1 MDGGHSHDFRDK
13 IAGHFT
19 RAARRFA
26 QWAGLYA
33 ATGDETPIPA
43 AKDKSKKPK
52 VIKLKHLKPT
62 QIAVGMKQVEL
73 KQKRLRELEKDK
85 NKDKLDDFILDR
97 PIRVVLGPDGDAYV
111 IDHHHLALALIREG
125 HKTAPVLV
133 EADYSHLP
141 PAEFWQKMEDMHY
154 VYPYDADGI
163 KRSVDDI
170 PDTLTEMQ
178 DDPYRALAGF
188 ARNDGAFKKDW
199 TPFAEFKWADYFRAL
214 IPKALVEKDFDKALK
229 KAVELA
235 RAPGASHLPGY
246 IPPKKPPG
254 MDRK

>member
-1 MDGGHSHDFRDK
+1 MDGGHSYNFRDK
-13 IAGHFT
+13 LAGHFA

-26 QWAGLYA
+26 QWAGLQM
-33 ATGDETPIPA
+33 ATGDETPVPA

-73 KQKRLRELEKDK
+73 KQKRLKELEKEK
-85 NKDKLDDFILDR
+85 KDKLDEFVLDR

-125 HKTAPVLV
+125 HTTAPVIV
-133 EADYSHLP
+133 EADYSNLC
-141 PAEFWQKMEDMHY
+141 ACDFWKKMEDMHY
-154 VYPYDADGI
+154 VYPYDANGI
-163 KRSVDDI
+163 KRPVSDI
-170 PDTLTEMQ
+170 PDKLTKMQ

-188 ARNDGAFKKDW
+188 ARNDGAFRKDW
-199 TPFAEFKWADYFRAL
+199 TPFAEFKWADYFRKL
-214 IPKALVEKDFDKALK
+214 IPKEQVEKHFDKALK
-229 KAVELA
+229 KAAELA

-254 MDRK
+254 MDKK

>member
-1 MDGGHSHDFRDK
+1 MDGGHSHDFGDK
-13 IAGHFT
+13 ISGLFT

-26 QWAGLYA
+26 QWAGLQM

-43 AKDKSKKPK
+43 AKDKKKPK
-52 VIKLKHLKPT
+52 VIKLKNLKPT
-62 QIAVGMKQVEL
+62 QIAVGMKQVAL

-85 NKDKLDDFILDR
+85 KDKLDEFILDR

-133 EADYSHLP
+133 EADYSHLSP
-141 PAEFWQKMEDMHY
+141 SDFWQKMEDMHY

-170 PDTLTEMQ
+170 PDKLTDLQ

-199 TPFAEFKWADYFRAL
+199 TPFAEFKWADYFRKL

-229 KAVELA
+229 KAVEFA
-235 RAPGASHLPGY
+235 RAPSASHLPGY
-246 IPPKKPPG
+246 IPPKNPPG
-254 MDRK
+254 PK